1 MFYCANVQES
11 TLLDVMQIKFHDL
24 LIIIIIII
32 IIITI
37 ITIIIIIII
46 NNMGTG
52 VGQVSLSLS
61 LLRESGRSHPPES
74 GVTAPLASVSNP

>member
-24 LIIIIIII
+24 LIIIIIT
-32 IIITI
+32 IITI
-37 ITIIIIIII
+37 IIIIIIII